1 MYHEASFQVGA
12 RDVDPFNQCRPSSMM
27 DFLQEAATGA
37 AVELHVSREE
47 MLRSYNVFWML
58 ARIWYRLDTPVFW
71 DDKLTVQTW
80 HRGSGHGASMYRDFD
95 IFRDGKTIGEGISL
109 WVLADVETRKLRRV
123 SDLPEFDGTSGGD
136 RSKSRLLPKLR
147 MPVPLESAG
156 ERRLWYSDCD
166 VNGHV
171 NNVHYADY
179 ACDAIGLEEVGLGQF
194 VSQVQIGYLKECR
207 AGETIRLSVGRQ
219 DDTFYVQGD
228 GVEGKP
234 RFDAALTL
242 SPLDNPHLGA

>member
-12 RDVDPFNQCRPSSMM
+12 RDVDPFNLCRPSSMM

-37 AVELHVSREE
+37 VVELHVSREE

-95 IFRDGKTIGEGISL
+95 IFRNGKTI
-109 WVLADVETRKLRRV
+109 
-123 SDLPEFDGTSGGD
+123 DGTSGGD
-136 RSKSRLLPKLR
+136 RCKSRMLPKLR
-147 MPVPLESAG
+147 MPVPLETAG

-179 ACDAIGLEEVGLGQF
+179 ACDAIGLEEVGRGQF

-207 AGETIRLSVGRQ
+207 AGETIRLSAGRQ
-219 DDTFYVQGD
+219 GDTFYVQGD
-228 GVEGKP
+228 GGEGKP